1 MIMNLFAKSFMLSV
15 PLLLL
20 VACGGDGGN
29 SQSAEDLNN
38 TLGANSSASLDN
50 TLNPDGG
57 FLSSAG
63 NGSNEGSSMG
73 AGEMTASSS
82 SEVAPLSSSVA
93 ANTIFCKLNFSRYQG
108 YGRMAYS
115 ITSMGICAGVTECTI
130 ENMMPYRPCVDNEA
144 TVEGCYG
151 GSSPTVEVVEACPE
165 EDANVCRYREV
176 GEIRFYGA
184 GDKCESVPLDIFK

>member
-50 TLNPDGG
+50 TLNLDGG

-73 AGEMTASSS
+73 AGEMAASSS
-82 SEVAPLSSSVA
+82 LRLRHSVLPSLRIQFFA
-93 ANTIFCKLNFSRYQG
+93 S
-108 YGRMAYS
+108 
-115 ITSMGICAGVTECTI
+115 
-130 ENMMPYRPCVDNEA
+130 
-144 TVEGCYG
+144 
-151 GSSPTVEVVEACPE
+151 
-165 EDANVCRYREV
+165 
-176 GEIRFYGA
+176 
-184 GDKCESVPLDIFK
+184 